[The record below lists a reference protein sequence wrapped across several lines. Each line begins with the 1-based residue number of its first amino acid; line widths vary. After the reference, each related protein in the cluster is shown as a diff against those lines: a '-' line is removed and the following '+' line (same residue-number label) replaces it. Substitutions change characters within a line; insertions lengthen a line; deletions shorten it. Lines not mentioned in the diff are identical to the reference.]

1 MNCILIDDEATSR
14 LILNQLC
21 SEIDNL
27 TVVAEFENATQ
38 AIKYLNKNEVE
49 LILLDIHLPDF
60 TGFEFIQTLKVLPI
74 IVLTSS
80 DKNFAIK
87 AYEYDCIADYLV
99 KPILLP
105 RFKKTIQKV
114 NNLISQ
120 KHEGDF
126 LEKLVEKVSETE
138 LYINVAKR
146 LIKIHIPSIYL
157 IEAKGDY
164 VNLKT
169 IDGNYIVHTSL
180 QNIQNKLPATLFLR
194 IHRSYL
200 INIKKI
206 KSIEDNTVLINKDVI
221 PISRLSRVELM
232 NIINLL

>member
-146 LIKIHIPSIYL
+146 LIKIDIPSIYL

>member
-87 AYEYDCIADYLV
+87 AYEYACIADYLV

-146 LIKIHIPSIYL
+146 LIKIDIPRIYL

-169 IDGNYIVHTSL
+169 IDGNYIVHSSL
-180 QNIQNKLPATLFLR
+180 QKIQNKLPATLFLR
-194 IHRSYL
+194 VHRSYL
-200 INIKKI
+200 INITKI
-206 KSIEDNTVLINKDVI
+206 RSIEDNTVLINKDVI
-221 PISRLSRVELM
+221 PISRSSRVELM
-232 NIINLL
+232 NKINLL

>member
-221 PISRLSRVELM
+221 PISRSSRVELM

>member
-146 LIKIHIPSIYL
+146 LIKIDIPSIYL

-221 PISRLSRVELM
+221 PISRSSRVELM